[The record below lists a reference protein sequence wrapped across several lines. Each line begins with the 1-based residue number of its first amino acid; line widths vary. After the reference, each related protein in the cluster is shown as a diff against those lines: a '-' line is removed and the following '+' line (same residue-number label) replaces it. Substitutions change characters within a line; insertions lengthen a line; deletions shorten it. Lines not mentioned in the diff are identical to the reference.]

1 MIAHLRHI
9 VVDPFQ
15 GTQPFYIGDREGERV
30 IWVMNSEIY
39 NHESIRDEVDP
50 NFLIPTKSDSAAL
63 GYLYK

>member
-39 NHESIRDEVDP
+39 NHESIRD
-50 NFLIPTKSDSAAL
+50 
-63 GYLYK
+63 